1 LGTQSLDH
9 ARRRANAP
17 AVFRRRWNLAG
28 ACLLIALAPIP
39 ALTQE
44 LIANQE
50 AGVTALTRNEVR
62 LYFTLAVQQWPNR
75 HPVRVFVLP
84 DEHPLHVA
92 FAKSTL
98 GLFPRQLRQV
108 WDRQVFSGT
117 GQAPTT
123 VADEAEMIR
132 RVATTPG
139 AVGYTW
145 SDPRDQRM
153 RTLEVH

>member
-1 LGTQSLDH
+1 MRNQSLGR
-9 ARRRANAP
+9 ARRSHPERALVSKA
-17 AVFRRRWNLAG
+17 WNLAG
-28 ACLLIALAPIP
+28 ACLLIALVPVA
-39 ALTQE
+39 ALAQE

-50 AGVTALTRNEVR
+50 AGVGVLTRNEVR
-62 LYFTLAVQQWPNR
+62 LYFTLAMHQWPNQN
-75 HPVRVFVLP
+75 PVRVFVLP
-84 DEHPLHVA
+84 DDHPLHVA

-132 RVATTPG
+132 RVTTTPG
-139 AVGYTW
+139 AIGYSW
-145 SDPRDQRM
+145 SPPKDSRVRAIQ
-153 RTLEVH
+153 VK